1 MTIEGCRRVDTIY
14 VNVILILTHDV
25 FSPQVILIMMHVVV
39 FSGDGVK
46 LAKPELAT
54 AAQVYYLSL
63 IQRCASHLA
72 FADERRMSNTYM
84 AGIGLM
90 QVKLAFLKEIY
101 WTKVVIFSLW
111 KDIQSKRTINYG
123 LCI

>member
-1 MTIEGCRRVDTIY
+1 MDTIY

-63 IQRCASHLA
+63 IQRWGSHLA

-84 AGIGLM
+84 AVIG
-90 QVKLAFLKEIY
+90 
-101 WTKVVIFSLW
+101 
-111 KDIQSKRTINYG
+111 
-123 LCI
+123 